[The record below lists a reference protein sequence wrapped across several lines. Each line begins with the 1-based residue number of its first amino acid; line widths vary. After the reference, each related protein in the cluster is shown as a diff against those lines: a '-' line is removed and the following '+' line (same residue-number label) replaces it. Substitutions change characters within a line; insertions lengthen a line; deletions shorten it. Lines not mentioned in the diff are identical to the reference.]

1 MPGLIELNMGKTSL
15 GRIPGEEEFA
25 EIKPVGYEASMRDV
39 DPTKETTAGQLQGL
53 IESGSPYITRARTRA
68 SEAANARGLLNS
80 SMAVQA
86 GEAAAIDAAL
96 PIAASDA
103 GVYGTAA
110 LTNQAAR
117 NAALGF
123 GATASNQAGATN
135 AAAGNQAAR
144 IAQSGTQTSRL
155 SAQQAGEQ
163 GILSAQAARQA
174 GELSTQQAGQ
184 QQAQTRLQA
193 DLTSQLQTQT
203 GLQQQTLARLQGEI
217 QSGQIQS
224 QADLNRR
231 AQEERSR
238 QIIAEQAAAAGQQR
252 TTLAQT
258 GTQDVALQTLRGEQ
272 AQSLA
277 NVEAQYKTLVQS
289 SASATDILKGFS
301 NASTIVL
308 SDTNTTVE
316 QKQAAI
322 NTLTQMMRSSMAV
335 IGAIANVDL
344 TGILNFEGG

>member
-1 MPGLIELNMGKTSL
+1 
-15 GRIPGEEEFA
+15 
-25 EIKPVGYEASMRDV
+25 
-39 DPTKETTAGQLQGL
+39 
-53 IESGSPYITRARTRA
+53 
-68 SEAANARGLLNS
+68 
-80 SMAVQA
+80 
-86 GEAAAIDAAL
+86 
-96 PIAASDA
+96 
-103 GVYGTAA
+103 
-110 LTNQAAR
+110 
-117 NAALGF
+117 
-123 GATASNQAGATN
+123 
-135 AAAGNQAAR
+135 
-144 IAQSGTQTSRL
+144 
-155 SAQQAGEQ
+155 
-163 GILSAQAARQA
+163 
-174 GELSTQQAGQ
+174 
-184 QQAQTRLQA
+184 LQA